1 MQENNE
7 TINDSKV
14 NNNIVKQK
22 HNKITQCNICG
33 ATISWFNKA
42 RHIRS
47 KKHSDVVYIQFNKF
61 EMK

>member
-7 TINDSKV
+7 TISDTKV
-14 NNNIVKQK
+14 NDNIVRQ
-22 HNKITQCNICG
+22 NIIRQLN
-33 ATISWFNKA
+33 AIYAVLRYHIIKP
-42 RHIRS
+42 RHIVS

>member
-7 TINDSKV
+7 KISDNKV
-14 NNNIVKQK
+14 NNIVKQT
-22 HNKITQCNICG
+22 HNKITQCHICG
-33 ATISWFNKA
+33 ARITWFNKQ
-42 RHIRS
+42 RHLRS